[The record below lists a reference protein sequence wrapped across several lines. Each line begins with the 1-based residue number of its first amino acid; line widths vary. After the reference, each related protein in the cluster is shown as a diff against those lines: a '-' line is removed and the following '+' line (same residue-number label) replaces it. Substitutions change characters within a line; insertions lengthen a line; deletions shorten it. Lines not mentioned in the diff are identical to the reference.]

1 MIPSFFRWSTR
12 FAVVVARLAATVMLA
27 GGTSAVF
34 SAAVASAMFARGD
47 SARAFPFPFPFSI
60 FGADFLGF
68 SCGTDHIDIT
78 AYDRH
83 GRQGCDSFS
92 SSRGSMSG
100 SASFT
105 P

>member
-1 MIPSFFRWSTR
+1 MGPSFFCWFARL
-12 FAVVVARLAATVMLA
+12 AVVVARFVATVTLTGSA
-27 GGTSAVF
+27 SAVF
-34 SAAVASAMFARGD
+34 SAAAASAVFARGD
-47 SARAFPFPFPFSI
+47 SARAFLFPFPFSV
-60 FGADFLGF
+60 FGVDFLGF

-92 SSRGSMSG
+92 SSRGFMSG